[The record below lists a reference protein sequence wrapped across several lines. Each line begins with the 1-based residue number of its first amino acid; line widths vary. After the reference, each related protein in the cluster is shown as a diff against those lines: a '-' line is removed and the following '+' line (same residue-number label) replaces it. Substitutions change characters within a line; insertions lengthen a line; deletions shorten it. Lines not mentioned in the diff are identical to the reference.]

1 MPGQWTKYNKPRA
14 ERPEHGTKDLEA
26 FAGAG
31 MAAVGI
37 VGREGVG
44 DFEADVEGGTIVDEF
59 AALAISLH
67 DGSKDTMEGKAIAG
81 VGEHDEAFGAA
92 L

>member
-1 MPGQWTKYNKPRA
+1 
-14 ERPEHGTKDLEA
+14 
-26 FAGAG
+26 

-37 VGREGVG
+37 VGGEGIG
-44 DFEADVEGGTIVDEF
+44 DFEADVEGGTVVDEF

-67 DGSKDTMEGKAIAG
+67 DGSKDTMEGKAFAG

-92 L
+92 LRGGVAGKAVVEICTDDDIGAVAA